1 MIPTSA
7 SWDQQ
12 FQERGEHLKT
22 KPGATEQCLLCNE
35 VQSMGA
41 TSNPV
46 SRKLSLLGTAHA
58 ETMKAETALK
68 QP

>member
-1 MIPTSA
+1 M
-7 SWDQQ
+7 
-12 FQERGEHLKT
+12 KT
-22 KPGATEQCLLCNE
+22 KPGATEQCLLSNE